1 MQASVALPLTNK
13 PIEFH
18 GSKLFDGAMI
28 DNIPVKPF
36 LDLDLIICLYFEDGG
51 IVFEN
56 DDFDSKIIKIVF
68 KNSSIIRDSV
78 CFEQKKIN
86 DMLAEGYSFT
96 KKTLAFYF
104 SEGKDNIQYAKEKIR
119 MTNEENKDRKPRKT
133 GDFVVREFNKLM
145 KHFVKQL

>member
-1 MQASVALPLTNK
+1 
-13 PIEFH
+13 
-18 GSKLFDGAMI
+18 MI